1 MEQPEVKRRRL
12 DTEAAAAA
20 GEPHSSRQLGPA
32 SPSRPP
38 EDVANSTV
46 IQSQILS
53 LHPWTRDV
61 EQVLRDQFR
70 MTQFRHNQLEAI
82 HATLAG
88 KDVFVLMP
96 TGGGKSLCYQ
106 LPAVI
111 QSGKTRGITLVV
123 SPLISLMQD
132 QVEHLRA
139 FGIRAA
145 TFHSETKP
153 EDRNHIMATLRTP
166 HPERQLSLL
175 YVTPEMIRKSESF
188 QRCLETLSHNK
199 RLARLVVDEAHCVS
213 QWGHDFRPDYKAL
226 GNFRKE
232 FPHIP
237 LMALT
242 ATATKNVITDVK
254 SHLAMEDCETFSQSF
269 NRPNLYYEVLK
280 KDKNT
285 ARDIADL
292 IMRKYQGKAG
302 IVYTLSRKST
312 EKIATILQEFGIAA
326 SYYHASVEA
335 EEKVAIQKD
344 WQEGN
349 IQVIVA
355 TIAFGM
361 GIDKPDVRFVIHESI
376 PKSLEGYYQE
386 TGRAGRDGRPSECYL
401 YFSGSDV
408 FALRNLIRDG
418 DGSEQQKAR
427 QGNLLEKAIAF
438 CRNQTDCRRVEILR
452 YFGESLSAAECAATC
467 DNCKANIK
475 CEMQQDFTKYA
486 VAILMLIRNRGRLT
500 SNQCVNFLLGR
511 KASMEREE
519 LEQYYGMAKHITK
532 DDMHRIFDRLATGG
546 ALTENNVTHRTSR
559 IAIQYFQVR

>member
-1 MEQPEVKRRRL
+1 MEKPEAKRRRL
-12 DTEAAAAA
+12 NTGAAT
-20 GEPHSSRQLGPA
+20 GKPHSSRQLGPA

-38 EDVANSTV
+38 EDAANSTA

-53 LHPWTRDV
+53 LHPWSKDV

-70 MTQFRHNQLEAI
+70 MNQFRHNQLEAI

-106 LPAVI
+106 LPAVL

-139 FGIRAA
+139 FGIQAA
-145 TFHSETKP
+145 TLHGETKP
-153 EDRNHIMATLRTP
+153 EDRKHIMAALQTP
-166 HPERQLSLL
+166 HPERHLSLL

-242 ATATKNVITDVK
+242 ATATRNVITDVK
-254 SHLAMEDCETFSQSF
+254 SHLGMEDCETFSQSF

-280 KDKNT
+280 KDKST
-285 ARDIADL
+285 VRDIANL

-312 EKIATILQEFGIAA
+312 EKIASKLQEFGITAY
-326 SYYHASVEA
+326 YYHASVPA
-335 EEKVAIQKD
+335 EEKAAIQED

-355 TIAFGM
+355 TIAFGI
-361 GIDKPDVRFVIHESI
+361 GIDKPDVRFIIHESI

-386 TGRAGRDGRPSECYL
+386 TGRAGRDGRPLECYL
-401 YFSGSDV
+401 YFSGSDILT
-408 FALRNLIRDG
+408 LRSLIRDG

-438 CRNQTDCRRVEILR
+438 CRNQTDCHRVEILR
-452 YFGESLSAAECAATC
+452 YFGESLSTAEYGATC
-467 DNCKANIK
+467 DNYRANDK

-486 VAILMLIRNRGRLT
+486 VAILMLIRHRGRLT
-500 SNQCVNFLLGR
+500 SNQCVNFLLGK
-511 KASMEREE
+511 KASMERKG
-519 LEQYYGMAKHITK
+519 LEQYYGMAKRITK
-532 DDMHRIFDRLATGG
+532 DDMHRVFDRLATGG
-546 ALTENNVTHRTSR
+546 ALTENNVTHRTSQMV
-559 IAIQYFQVR
+559 IQYFQVR